1 MAEQDSF
8 ESLEAENH
16 RLRRTLLV
24 VVSERKKMAS
34 QITGV
39 QNLGV
44 QLQKKEQELRSAL
57 ERIERLESSLARAEN
72 RITQLSHLA
81 GNNGQTVAGQGAIVT
96 PGVSKKLLEAL
107 TRENTKLR
115 QALDHLT
122 NRGPNGVDLAVE
134 NRDLHE
140 IIMTLRDERD
150 MKINEVNELKNLLA
164 AVRDQNTEFLQ
175 NQVLRLTAQTT
186 KLERNLN
193 AKQGFLETIVTEN
206 ETLKTELQTLK
217 DEKITRVQDLKKG
230 LGDLARSQP
239 EVRQIMNQVYDNED
253 GNSEESTSSQEV
265 NRLKEENNKVR
276 EELQTKIEENN
287 HLKEE
292 LAKTIEELTVLK
304 EVNEIHNAQQQSHDE
319 ERERLLQQLRELQN
333 NLTLLS
339 RESEGKQQQIE
350 ELQMEHELMRTALSG
365 YENDFKMERQ
375 EKNKALSDHQKI
387 IRERDQAIHSY
398 EQLKKEHI
406 GLRQNIE
413 RMYSQAQAQQ
423 QAQAAY
429 RRQTSAARTC
439 AAQVQQQ
446 QPALRPRGYGMEAC
460 ADGPGDDFTDSPTS
474 PLKENPKPAP
484 RRYLSQGSQLQCP
497 NCKKLF
503 PHDLLENH
511 MRDCTGDD

>member
-1 MAEQDSF
+1 MAYQDGDK
-8 ESLEAENH
+8 SLKAENE
-16 RLRRTLLV
+16 RLRRTLLI

-44 QLQKKEQELRSAL
+44 QLQKKDQELRTLS
-57 ERIERLESSLARAEN
+57 EKNERLESSLARAEN

-115 QALDHLT
+115 QALDHIT
-122 NRGPNGVDLAVE
+122 NRGPGGVDLAVE
-134 NRDLHE
+134 NRELHE

-164 AVRDQNTEFLQ
+164 AVQDQNTEFLQ

-206 ETLKTELQTLK
+206 ETLKTELQMLK

-253 GNSEESTSSQEV
+253 GNSEESTSSQEL
-265 NRLKEENNKVR
+265 NRLKEEINKVR
-276 EELQTKIEENN
+276 EELQAKIEENN

-292 LAKTIEELTVLK
+292 LAKTMEELTTLK
-304 EVNEIHNAQQQSHDE
+304 EVNEIHNVQQQSHEE

-339 RESEGKQQQIE
+339 RESEEKQQQIE
-350 ELQMEHELMRTALSG
+350 ELQMEHELMRT
-365 YENDFKMERQ
+365 
-375 EKNKALSDHQKI
+375 
-387 IRERDQAIHSY
+387 AIHSY